1 MAEIELRTM
10 RSSGPGGQ
18 HANVTDSR
26 VEVVFDVVASQAL
39 SAAQRDRL
47 LNVVGTRVEAMSQ
60 EGRGQARNRDMA
72 LSRLADRIA
81 AGLEVPRERR
91 PTRPTRASKR
101 RRLET
106 KRKRSTRKQLRR
118 KPGFDD

>member
-1 MAEIELRTM
+1 MGEVELRTM

-26 VEVVFDVVASQAL
+26 VEVVFDVVASRTL
-39 SAAQRDRL
+39 TRDQRDRL
-47 LNVVGTRVEAMSQ
+47 LNMVGTRVEAISQ
-60 EGRGQARNRDMA
+60 EGRGQARNREMA
-72 LSRLADRIA
+72 LARLADRIA
-81 AGLEVPRERR
+81 AGLEIPRERR

-101 RRLET
+101 RRLDS